1 MEFEQNFDILEHTF
15 RLIQQKLDSKID
27 FEEARQLHDDKLK
40 KDEVH
45 LYLPDPEKVIKH
57 LEDAQTHQLQ
67 QMKDQILEFRA
78 AIDSKMVKLRQQ
90 FDINAIRRDIDR
102 KLDVQKAYE
111 NFNLSEARLRQ
122 MDSNVLLMASDFE
135 KF

>member
-27 FEEARQLHDDKLK
+27 FEQARQLHDDKLK

-45 LYLPDPEKVIKH
+45 LYLPEPEKVIKH

-102 KLDVQKAYE
+102 KLDV
-111 NFNLSEARLRQ
+111 
-122 MDSNVLLMASDFE
+122 
-135 KF
+135 